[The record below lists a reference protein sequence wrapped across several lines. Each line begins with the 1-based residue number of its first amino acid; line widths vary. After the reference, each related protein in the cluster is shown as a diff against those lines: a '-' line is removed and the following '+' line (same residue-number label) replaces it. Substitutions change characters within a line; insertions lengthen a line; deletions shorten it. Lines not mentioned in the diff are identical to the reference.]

1 MLLNF
6 LPRISFNKH
15 LWFQLCSLGYPNTH
29 LSFWTQNYDT
39 KVLHFLQSVLKRSYL
54 LFVSAGLIW
63 HHIHRPPNVLNSQFW
78 VRSVLIEYH
87 YDQTAAASFCNRR
100 ISPLINIK
108 RVFNKR
114 PYWLL
119 AVVQSKRASNQLK
132 LGTQWQRQQNVALL
146 PLRNNYICFLFI
158 FEYSYLWWPAF
169 KYHDVAIIADPNHL
183 YFTYCLFLQ

>member
-1 MLLNF
+1 MFFIIPEDSYVVLNSELRHISTAF
-6 LPRISFNKH
+6 L
-15 LWFQLCSLGYPNTH
+15 
-29 LSFWTQNYDT
+29 T
-39 KVLHFLQSVLKRSYL
+39 KCIKRSYL

-63 HHIHRPPNVLNSQFW
+63 HHIHRPPNVLSSQFW

-158 FEYSYLWWPAF
+158 FSSF
-169 KYHDVAIIADPNHL
+169 I
-183 YFTYCLFLQ
+183 FLQLLNIMTLQ